1 MLHLQVGI
9 ICVSLL
15 RRVCIKSLLFSKK
28 DIHKYKAPSKYIRKF
43 IIVLSF
49 HVHFKIYLQISETNY
64 NKKFIG
70 SLNTLHNTHVELV
83 AKA

>member
-15 RRVCIKSLLFSKK
+15 MRVCIKSLLFSKN

-49 HVHFKIYLQISETNY
+49 HVHFNIYLQISETNY
-64 NKKFIG
+64 TKKIYWEF
-70 SLNTLHNTHVELV
+70 EYV
-83 AKA
+83 AQYTCRVGG